1 MQHFSSF
8 VGDSEMSQDMFRII
22 KLACFFFLFRPAI
35 VGKERQMA
43 GSCLPEQSACPQFS
57 SPPAVPSLFPASSPR
72 QSTAVLGSGVRATD
86 HQERTLYAE
95 TLQTSDNSAHGIQ
108 TELWSVL
115 L

>member
-22 KLACFFFLFRPAI
+22 KLACFFFLFRTHCGEGEADGRRLSPRP
-35 VGKERQMA
+35 V
-43 GSCLPEQSACPQFS
+43 SVS
-57 SPPAVPSLFPASSPR
+57 SVFVPPAVPSLFPASSPR
-72 QSTAVLGSGVRATD
+72 ESAAVLGSGVGATD

-95 TLQTSDNSAHGIQ
+95 TLQTSDSSAHGVQ